1 MALGDLL
8 RRKSQEGVRVLLLV
22 WDDPTS
28 RSVLG
33 IKMVRRTH
41 GSPGGSKRL
50 TRISFHFQKYSNCI
64 SFFKFDLS
72 PRLHLGS
79 QKEKEKLYGYM

>member
-8 RRKSQEGVRVLLLV
+8 RKKSQEGVRVLLLV

-28 RSVLG
+28 RSLLG

-41 GSPGGSKRL
+41 GSPGG
-50 TRISFHFQKYSNCI
+50 
-64 SFFKFDLS
+64 
-72 PRLHLGS
+72 
-79 QKEKEKLYGYM
+79 